1 MRKLGV
7 LLICLAVIIALF
19 GVNNATKT
27 FSFESYLT
35 EISQVAENRPSMPS
49 SERIDKVILEFEDN
63 NEEEQK
69 WYKIFEDIWTG
80 IKLIYECVS
89 FAVRFLL
96 YIFEMLVYVIKIVVA
111 CTYNLLVW

>member
-49 SERIDKVILEFEDN
+49 TDRVNSVLDEYGEYDADTSGVIKAL
-63 NEEEQK
+63 K
-69 WYKIFEDIWTG
+69 AVWTTL
-80 IKLIYECVS
+80 KLIYECLV
-89 FAVRFLL
+89 FAVKFIV